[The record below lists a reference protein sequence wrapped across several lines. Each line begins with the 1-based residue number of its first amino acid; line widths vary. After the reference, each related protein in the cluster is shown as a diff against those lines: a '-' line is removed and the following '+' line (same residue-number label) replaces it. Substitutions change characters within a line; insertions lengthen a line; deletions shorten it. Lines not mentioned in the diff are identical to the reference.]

1 MNTAVILGAG
11 MMGRAARNLLNLNN
25 IDLVA
30 IGDNNREKWDYSS
43 EIQILPVEEA
53 LRAEP
58 DIVLICVL
66 DDERAGQLT
75 EQARLAGYCGRIV
88 TLADIYE
95 LFDLRGATF
104 RRFAERIEERRV
116 AGALAE
122 LGTYR
127 GDFAWQ
133 MNERFP
139 SRTLYLFDTFTGF
152 DARDVSDEQRVSATS
167 ARSRDFSGTSAED
180 VLARMPYDQSVVIRK
195 GYFPET
201 TEGLDDECFA
211 LVSIDVDLYA
221 PTLSGLE
228 FFWPRMSPGGAIL
241 LHDYNSLQF
250 DGVRKAVH
258 AFEAEH
264 GPLPL
269 LPLSDLHGTAVI
281 LRPEGG
287 ARA

>member
-30 IGDNNREKWDYSS
+30 IGDNNRAKWDYSS

-53 LRAEP
+53 LQAEP

-75 EQARLAGYCGRIV
+75 EQARLAGYRGRIV

-104 RRFAERIEERRV
+104 RRFAERVDERNV

-152 DARDVSDEQRVSATS
+152 DARDVSVEQRVSATS

-180 VLARMPYDQSVVIRK
+180 VLARMPYDRSVVIRK

-201 TEGLDDECFA
+201 TEGLGDERFA

-221 PTLSGLE
+221 PTLAGLE